1 MILSQLPL
9 TILTTLFASQD
20 TPQTTGQAGGP
31 SGGQSSP
38 PSSPPPA
45 TSGATQPPPPK
56 PDVIAD
62 ESLADTAVSM
72 FKSTTLPKNAAEWEA
87 FLITVG
93 VKIGIPALLVLAAFI
108 AAIFFSKTIQRASE
122 KALVRAKVEIT
133 LAKFLGKFAGW
144 IFLGLVLLTILS
156 SVGVNVTSL
165 AALIGATGLAIGLAL
180 QGALTNLSAG
190 IMLLVFRPYR
200 LGDVVRLDGD
210 LGTVADMELFTTKI
224 DTFDNRRIILPNS
237 RIYGN
242 KIENLTRNQRR
253 RVEVPVGVAYGA
265 DIDQTR
271 GVLERAITG
280 LPGVLVDPP
289 PVVIMTGFG
298 NSSVD
303 WEIRVWCAPAEIV
316 AVRSVVIRAIKYALD
331 EAEISIPF
339 PQRDLHIDGVVQV
352 AMQKDA

>member
-1 MILSQLPL
+1 
-9 TILTTLFASQD
+9 
-20 TPQTTGQAGGP
+20 
-31 SGGQSSP
+31 
-38 PSSPPPA
+38 
-45 TSGATQPPPPK
+45 
-56 PDVIAD
+56 
-62 ESLADTAVSM
+62 
-72 FKSTTLPKNAAEWEA
+72 
-87 FLITVG
+87 
-93 VKIGIPALLVLAAFI
+93 VLAAFI

>member
-1 MILSQLPL
+1 MMLSQIPL

-20 TPQTTGQAGGP
+20 MPQTAGQP
-31 SGGQSSP
+31 IGQSSAPPSP
-38 PSSPPPA
+38 PSSTPPA
-45 TSGATQPPPPK
+45 TSGASQSPPPQ
-56 PDVIAD
+56 PDIIAD
-62 ESLADTAVSM
+62 ESLADTAFNM
-72 FKSTTLPKNAAEWEA
+72 FRSSSLPKNAAEWEA

-122 KALVRAKVEIT
+122 KALVRARVEIT
-133 LAKFLGKFAGW
+133 LAKFLGKFASW

-237 RIYGN
+237 KIYGN

-253 RVEVPVGVAYGA
+253 RVEVPVGISYGA

-271 GVLERAITG
+271 SVLERAITE
-280 LPGVLVDPP
+280 LPGVLADPP

-303 WEIRVWCAPAEIV
+303 WEVRVWCVPSEIIV
-316 AVRSVVIRAIKYALD
+316 VRSVVIRAIKYALD
-331 EAEISIPF
+331 EASISIPF

-352 AMQKDA
+352 AMQKEP